1 MLIST
6 RGRYALRVMVDL
18 AQHDTGEYIPL
29 KEIAERQGISKEYL
43 NSILKTLVEN
53 DLLLSLRGKGG
64 GYKLTHE
71 PTYYSVGMVLRLV
84 EGNLAPVSCVSGA
97 DPCPREVGCPSLKMW
112 RKLDSL
118 INNFFD
124 SITITDLMED
134 EENFF
139 DNEEIERRIA
149 LELGEEKPKEA

>member
-6 RGRYALRVMVDL
+6 RGRYALRVMIDL

-43 NSILKTLVEN
+43 NSILKILVEN
-53 DLLLSLRGKGG
+53 SLLLSLRGKGG

-71 PTYYSVGMVLRLV
+71 PNYYSVGMILRLV
-84 EGNLAPVSCVSGA
+84 EGNLAPVSCVSGV

-112 RKLDSL
+112 RKLDLL

-134 EENFF
+134 DENFF

-149 LELGEEKPKEA
+149 VELDEQTF